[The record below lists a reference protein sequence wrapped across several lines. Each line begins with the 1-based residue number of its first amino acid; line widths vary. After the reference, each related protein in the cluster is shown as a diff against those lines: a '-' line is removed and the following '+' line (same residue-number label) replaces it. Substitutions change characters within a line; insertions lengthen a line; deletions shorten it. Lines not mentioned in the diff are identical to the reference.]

1 MVAARWPRST
11 DHGRRRA
18 GLAEKLGSILHIGLP
33 AAGEHTI
40 VADFDA
46 PGGNV
51 WNNTL
56 ALDGVE
62 VGSAQG
68 WTCLFPMAPFEGIDV
83 GLDRRSPVHWGL
95 YEAHGAYPFTGRID
109 GVDYRPGPAPA
120 DSPNSLIEVL
130 RQMGSKFE

>member
-1 MVAARWPRST
+1 MSCGWTQLVATAQS
-11 DHGRRRA
+11 
-18 GLAEKLGSILHIGLP
+18 
-33 AAGEHTI
+33 GE
-40 VADFDA
+40 VR
-46 PGGNV
+46 V
-51 WNNTL
+51 TL
-56 ALDGVE
+56 ALDGAE
-62 VGSAQG
+62 VGSAEG

-95 YEAHGAYPFTGRID
+95 YEAHGAYPFSGRIH